1 MTKEQLAPLV
11 EQRRISIRRVQD
23 AVAKEFHL
31 TRAELLSRSRG
42 QRIAYARHI
51 AMFLSRELAGQ
62 TAGLAHDTGARPK
75 PGVSFPRIAMA
86 FCRDHF
92 SVIHACKAIECRR
105 QFDPGMARLLR
116 RLGAEVH
123 DYDARQV
130 S

>member
-62 TAGLAHDTGARPK
+62 TAGLAHEPGRGPNLEYHFPVSPWRSVAITSVSSTRAK
-75 PGVSFPRIAMA
+75 QSSAGVS
-86 FCRDHF
+86 
-92 SVIHACKAIECRR
+92 ST
-105 QFDPGMARLLR
+105 PGWRVCCA
-116 RLGAEVH
+116 V
-123 DYDARQV
+123 
-130 S
+130 